1 MKKEKEVVVNESI
14 DKPDCFARISKCKC
28 NALSSKDCKECRFY
42 QHYSKVQNYTKY
54 FSSKDLTERRK
65 NQ

>member
-1 MKKEKEVVVNESI
+1 MKKEVVVNENI
-14 DKPDCFARISKCKC
+14 DKPDCFAWISKYKC
-28 NALSSKDCKECRFY
+28 NALSCKECRFY

-54 FSSKDLTERRK
+54 FSSKDLAERRK